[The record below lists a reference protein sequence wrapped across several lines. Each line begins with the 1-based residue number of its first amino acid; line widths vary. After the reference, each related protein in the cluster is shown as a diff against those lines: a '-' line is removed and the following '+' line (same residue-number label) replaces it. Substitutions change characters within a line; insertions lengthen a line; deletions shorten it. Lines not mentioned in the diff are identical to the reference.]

1 VVVKDSAGCVASY
14 QTTLE
19 SLTPIAI
26 NEVISQTQ
34 CFESNNGYVSVY
46 PSGGSPPYSA
56 IWNTGESSFT
66 LNGISH
72 GSYFVIVSDNYGCS
86 EVKFYEFNQ
95 PPQLNG
101 TIVSTNVFPLI
112 GGTLDLT
119 VSGGE
124 PPYTY
129 QWSNGNTM
137 QDQIGLPE
145 GFYEVLVTD
154 NRDCTLSLN
163 ATLTDTPSLEPNNQ
177 AQNVAN
183 FEFIGTN
190 SFNSYSPAGEKAV
203 YVEWD
208 VNEPSSLEI
217 LDISGKQISIA
228 NLHSKNGKMVFDIQS
243 SGSYFVRFVCA
254 SGSRTKK
261 VVVY

>member
-1 VVVKDSAGCVASY
+1 
-14 QTTLE
+14 
-19 SLTPIAI
+19 
-26 NEVISQTQ
+26 
-34 CFESNNGYVSVY
+34 
-46 PSGGSPPYSA
+46 
-56 IWNTGESSFT
+56 
-66 LNGISH
+66 
-72 GSYFVIVSDNYGCS
+72 
-86 EVKFYEFNQ
+86 
-95 PPQLNG
+95 
-101 TIVSTNVFPLI
+101 
-112 GGTLDLT
+112 
-119 VSGGE
+119 
-124 PPYTY
+124 
-129 QWSNGNTM
+129 M